1 MKKLLLLIILTLS
14 LSYPLVQAD
23 DRVTKVEII
32 KTSTKCLVWK
42 GQEDLLLKRNFYFSD
57 QYLITSHICGEKDEN
72 QGWFEPDYLIN
83 SEEIIGTNG
92 VEISKECNNTFHLTW
107 SNDKKIQYLDIY
119 NLKNNQNLVIC
130 GWEYADGSF
139 YIDQDL
145 TENEKFLEIKFHGR
159 MNEYHIYLIDNF
171 DIKPLI
177 FIFHRDDYTMVTN
190 DKTVQ
195 LEPAK
200 KYNLSSMLEKHFD
213 IKLENKDLTIVPN

>member
-1 MKKLLLLIILTLS
+1 M
-14 LSYPLVQAD
+14 
-23 DRVTKVEII
+23 
-32 KTSTKCLVWK
+32 VWK
-42 GQEDLLLKRNFYFSD
+42 GQEDLLLKRNFYFND
-57 QYLITSHICGEKDEN
+57 QYLITSQICGEKDEN
-72 QGWFEPDYLIN
+72 QGWFKPDYLIN

-92 VEISKECNNTFHLTW
+92 VETSKECNNTFHLTW

-130 GWEYADGSF
+130 GWQYADGFF
-139 YIDQDL
+139 YIDQEL

-159 MNEYHIYLIDNF
+159 MNEYHIYLLEDF

-177 FIFHRDDYTMVTN
+177 FIFHRDDYTMITK

-200 KYNLSSMLEKHFD
+200 EYNLSSMLEKHFD
-213 IKLENKDLTIVPN
+213 IKLENKNRIFEIY

>member
-1 MKKLLLLIILTLS
+1 MKKLLSIIILS
-14 LSYPLVQAD
+14 FLSYSLVQAD

>member
-1 MKKLLLLIILTLS
+1 MKKLLSIIIFGLLWFIPVS
-14 LSYPLVQAD
+14 AD

-32 KTSTKCLVWK
+32 KTSTECLVWK
-42 GQEDLLLKRNFYFSD
+42 GQEDLLLKRNFYFND
-57 QYLITSHICGEKDEN
+57 QYLITSQICGEKDEN
-72 QGWFEPDYLIN
+72 QGWFKPDYLIN

-92 VEISKECNNTFHLTW
+92 VETSKECNNTFHLTW

-130 GWEYADGSF
+130 GWQYADGFF
-139 YIDQDL
+139 YIDQEL

-159 MNEYHIYLIDNF
+159 MNEYHIYLLDNF

-177 FIFHRDDYTMVTN
+177 FIFHRDDYTMITK

-200 KYNLSSMLEKHFD
+200 EYNLSSMLEKHFD
-213 IKLENKDLTIVPN
+213 IKLENKDLTIVPY

>member
-1 MKKLLLLIILTLS
+1 MKKLLSIIILS
-14 LSYPLVQAD
+14 FLSYSLVQAD

-32 KTSTKCLVWK
+32 KTSTECLVWK
-42 GQEDLLLKRNFYFSD
+42 GQKDLLLKRNFYFND

>member
-1 MKKLLLLIILTLS
+1 MKKLLLIIVLS
-14 LSYPLVQAD
+14 FLCNSLVQAD

-32 KTSTKCLVWK
+32 KTSTECLVWK
-42 GQEDLLLKRNFYFSD
+42 GQEDLLLKRNFYFGN
-57 QYLITSHICGEKDEN
+57 QYLITSQICGEKDEN
-72 QGWFEPDYLIN
+72 QGWFKPDYLIN

-92 VEISKECNNTFHLTW
+92 VETSKECNNTFHLTW

-130 GWEYADGSF
+130 GWEYADGFF
-139 YIDQDL
+139 YIDQEL

-159 MNEYHIYLIDNF
+159 MHEYHIYLLDNF

-177 FIFHRDDYTMVTN
+177 FIFHRDDYTMITN

-200 KYNLSSMLEKHFD
+200 EYNLSSMLEKHFD
-213 IKLENKDLTIVPN
+213 IKLENKNLTIKPH

>member
-1 MKKLLLLIILTLS
+1 MKKLLSIIILTLS

-32 KTSTKCLVWK
+32 KTSTECLVWK
-42 GQEDLLLKRNFYFSD
+42 GQEDLLLKRNFYFND
-57 QYLITSHICGEKDEN
+57 QYLITSHICGEKDESF
-72 QGWFEPDYLIN
+72 GWFKPDYLIN

-130 GWEYADGSF
+130 GWQYADGFF

-171 DIKPLI
+171 DIKPLV
-177 FIFHRDDYTMVTN
+177 FIFHRDDYTMVTK

-200 KYNLSSMLEKHFD
+200 KYNLSSMLENHFD

>member
-1 MKKLLLLIILTLS
+1 MKKLLSIIIFGLLWFIPVS
-14 LSYPLVQAD
+14 AD
-23 DRVTKVEII
+23 DRVTNVEII
-32 KTSTKCLVWK
+32 KTSTECLVWK

-72 QGWFEPDYLIN
+72 QGWFEPDALIN
-83 SEEIIGTNG
+83 SKEIIGTNG

-130 GWEYADGSF
+130 GWQYADGFF
-139 YIDQDL
+139 YIDQEL

-159 MNEYHIYLIDNF
+159 MHEYHIYLLDNF

-177 FIFHRDDYTMVTN
+177 FIFHRDDYTMVTK

-200 KYNLSSMLEKHFD
+200 EYNLSSMLEKHFD
-213 IKLENKDLTIVPN
+213 IKLENKNLTIKPY

>member
-1 MKKLLLLIILTLS
+1 MKKFLLVIILSFLS
-14 LSYPLVQAD
+14 NSLVQAD

-32 KTSTKCLVWK
+32 KTSTECLVWK

-130 GWEYADGSF
+130 GWQYADGFF

-171 DIKPLI
+171 DIKPLV
-177 FIFHRDDYTMVTN
+177 FIFHRDDYTMVTK

-213 IKLENKDLTIVPN
+213 IKLENKDLTIVPY